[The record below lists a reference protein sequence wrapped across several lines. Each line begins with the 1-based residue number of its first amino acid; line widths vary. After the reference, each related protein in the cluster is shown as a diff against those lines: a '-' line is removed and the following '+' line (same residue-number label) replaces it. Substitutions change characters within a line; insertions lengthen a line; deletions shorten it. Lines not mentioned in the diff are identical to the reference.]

1 MSPTIQIGILLSM
14 AEESTPELTPK
25 ARRILESAS
34 KLFYEKGIHA
44 VGVDT
49 VALDAGVT
57 KKTLYERFGSK
68 DGLVVEYLR
77 ARDRR
82 WRIFRDEK
90 LASAGASRAEQ
101 LSAVFDASASWSKA
115 SGGKGCS
122 MVNAHAEFSDRSHPV
137 FAVIAEQKQEM
148 LDVFRRILATDGQAD
163 ERLVEAIMLLHE
175 GALVADGI
183 GIGTDPFGAGRN
195 AALELLKTSG

>member
-1 MSPTIQIGILLSM
+1 M
-14 AEESTPELTPK
+14 AEEFAPVLTPK
-25 ARRILESAS
+25 AHRILESAS

-57 KKTLYERFGSK
+57 KKTLYDRFGSK
-68 DGLVVEYLR
+68 DGLVVEYLKD
-77 ARDRR
+77 RDRR
-82 WRIFRDEK
+82 WRAFRDTK
-90 LASAGASRAEQ
+90 LASAGESRAEQ
-101 LSAVFDASASWSKA
+101 VSAVFDASASWSGE

-122 MVNAHAEFSDRSHPV
+122 MINAHAEFSDRSHPV

-148 LDVFRRILATDGQAD
+148 LDLFRRILSTKGHAD
-163 ERLVEAIMLLHE
+163 ESLVEAIMLLHE

-183 GIGTDPFGAGRN
+183 GIGSAPFGIGRD
-195 AALELLKTSG
+195 AALELLKNAG

>member
-1 MSPTIQIGILLSM
+1 M
-14 AEESTPELTPK
+14 AEESVPELTPK

-34 KLFYEKGIHA
+34 KLFYEQGIHA

-68 DGLVVEYLR
+68 DGLVVEYLKD
-77 ARDRR
+77 RDRR
-82 WRIFRDEK
+82 WRAFRDKK
-90 LASAGASRAEQ
+90 LASAGDTRAEQ

-122 MVNAHAEFSDRSHPV
+122 MINAHAEFSDRSHQV
-137 FAVIAEQKQEM
+137 FAVISEQKQEM
-148 LDVFRRILATDGQAD
+148 MNLFRRILATEGHSD
-163 ERLVEAIMLLHE
+163 ERLVESVMLLHE

-183 GIGTDPFGAGRN
+183 GIGTDPFGVGRD
-195 AALELLKTSG
+195 AALELLKNSG

>member
-1 MSPTIQIGILLSM
+1 M
-14 AEESTPELTPK
+14 AEESVPELTPK

-34 KLFYEKGIHA
+34 KLFYEQGIHA

-68 DGLVVEYLR
+68 DGLVVEYLKD
-77 ARDRR
+77 RDRR
-82 WRIFRDEK
+82 WRAFRDKK
-90 LASAGASRAEQ
+90 LASAGDTRAEQ
-101 LSAVFDASASWSKA
+101 VSAVFDASASWSKA

-122 MVNAHAEFSDRSHPV
+122 MINAHAEFSDRSHQV

-148 LDVFRRILATDGQAD
+148 MNLFRRILATEGHSD
-163 ERLVEAIMLLHE
+163 ERLVEALMLLHE

-183 GIGTDPFGAGRN
+183 GIGTDPLGVGRD
-195 AALELLKTSG
+195 AALELLKNSR

>member
-1 MSPTIQIGILLSM
+1 MESTIQIGILLSM
-14 AEESTPELTPK
+14 ADESVPDLTPK

-68 DGLVVEYLR
+68 DGLVVEYLKD
-77 ARDRR
+77 RDRR
-82 WRIFRDEK
+82 WRAFRDKK
-90 LASAGASRAEQ
+90 LASAGHSRAEQ
-101 LSAVFDASASWSKA
+101 LSAAFDASASWSKA

-137 FAVIAEQKQEM
+137 FAVIAEQKREM
-148 LDVFRRILATDGQAD
+148 LDLFRRILATDGQAD

-183 GIGTDPFGAGRN
+183 GIGPDPFDVGRDV
-195 AALELLKTSG
+195 ALEMLKHSG